1 MPITGIS
8 NYIHYEVYK
17 VWDDYTYPIQNF
29 NGATVE
35 V

>member
-1 MPITGIS
+1 MSGSSIE
-8 NYIHYEVYK
+8 NYIHYK
-17 VWDDYTYPIQNF
+17 VWDDITYPIPNF